1 MKRKKW
7 FMCVVTT
14 TSVWTAVAPVHFF
27 ILWNWLK
34 PGAINATATLICG
47 DILCDY
53 SLTWKKKW
61 WFLNY
66 LLITIS
72 SKPTQTETCFF
83 FPKLPIRCLLLLVLS
98 PFSSSMLHLILL
110 MLFFFL
116 SSWKM
121 NSGSVTS
128 GSTGFWV
135 VSFLLPVLSRAQIL
149 AWPAL
154 VSEEAPPPQPPM
166 EIDRVG
172 VGPALPCHFHNQCPK
187 SLKQRQE
194 VSNISS
200 LLK

>member
-53 SLTWKKKW
+53 SLTWKKKR

-83 FPKLPIRCLLLLVLS
+83 FLSCPLDACFSSFYPPSPLLCCIWYCWCCFSFFLPEKWIVALSRQGARGSGLS
-98 PFSSSMLHLILL
+98 PSCCLSYLVHRSWLGLL
-110 MLFFFL
+110 
-116 SSWKM
+116 WCQ
-121 NSGSVTS
+121 
-128 GSTGFWV
+128 
-135 VSFLLPVLSRAQIL
+135 RR
-149 AWPAL
+149 
-154 VSEEAPPPQPPM
+154 PPPQPPM